1 MAEGIDL
8 SAPVDP
14 SGGNDAA
21 PRGVLDRHLCR
32 VGGLNQ
38 NYASPSG
45 TLYHIQIEDRGPV
58 VDPVIE
64 TEVRR
69 VNVIVYAN
77 YGEPNAR
84 IIHGRD
90 HDFPDLRTH
99 EHNRLIEQRIQALA
113 ADARRVI
120 EEAEARLI
128 RRIKALISDYHRTRD
143 EAAKKEFE
151 EANATFPFLFSRAW
165 SELRQER
172 ARPAAG
178 GPAAS
183 PPAAR
188 ERAEPIEPIPEDIV
202 YPLDPTLREQVLEI
216 ERMLEELSRDLESLR
231 AHGRADDI
239 LVQTCRKMAA
249 RAEETLRRQ
258 DGTGFNARRLEM
270 TRSSLLTTWR
280 QVRTRLPR

>member
-1 MAEGIDL
+1 LPD
-8 SAPVDP
+8 
-14 SGGNDAA
+14 
-21 PRGVLDRHLCR
+21 RGTLDRQLCR

-45 TLYHIQIEDRGPV
+45 TQYHIQIEDRGPV
-58 VDPVIE
+58 VDPVLE

-99 EHNRLIEQRIQALA
+99 EQNRVVEQRIKALA
-113 ADARRVI
+113 LDARAVI
-120 EEAEARLI
+120 EEAEDRQV
-128 RRIKALISDYHRTRD
+128 RRIKALVSEYHRTRD
-143 EAAKKEFE
+143 ETIKKEFE

-172 ARPAAG
+172 ARPAAAG
-178 GPAAS
+178 GVVVAQPAAAA
-183 PPAAR
+183 PVEEIPA
-188 ERAEPIEPIPEDIV
+188 EVV
-202 YPLDPTLREQVLEI
+202 YPLDSTLREQVLEI

-231 AHGRADDI
+231 ARGGADDI
-239 LVQTCRKMAA
+239 LIQTCRKMAS
-249 RAEETLRRQ
+249 RAEESLRRQ
-258 DGTGFNARRLEM
+258 DGSDFNSRRLEM

-280 QVRTRLPR
+280 QVRGRLTR